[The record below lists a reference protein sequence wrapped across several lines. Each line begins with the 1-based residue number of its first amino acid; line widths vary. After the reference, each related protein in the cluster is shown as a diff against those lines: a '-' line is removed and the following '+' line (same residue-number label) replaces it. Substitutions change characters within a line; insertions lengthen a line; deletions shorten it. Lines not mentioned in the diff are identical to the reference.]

1 MTRHD
6 VNESGNRDETIIPLL
21 IRPEPQARE
30 RLRLRREP
38 LRAHRGLDVLRW
50 PLINTLLRN
59 RWPQLIVRGV
69 ALAGFLIAII
79 AGLIGTPV
87 GSHNFGIV
95 GVWIAWWAL
104 LMLIAVP
111 VFGRGWCSICPIPMP
126 GEWLQNGAILGPQKG
141 GLGLNRKWPKRFRN
155 IWLQNLAFTLVALFS
170 AVVLTQPSITAI
182 VLSTF
187 LFVAI
192 GTSLIFERRAFCRYL
207 CPVGGFIG
215 LYSQL
220 APVEIRVKD
229 TAVCAAHTAK
239 SCYVGSAGGYGCPW
253 LLFPGALTKNTYC
266 GTCLEC
272 IRTCPYDNIAFN
284 IRSFGAD
291 LHKPANRK
299 LDEAFKALI
308 MLGAAIVYSAVMLG
322 PWGALK
328 SAAYNIGSAAW
339 LAYALTFLGF
349 IFGALPGLYLL
360 AVAIGRKLSK
370 STETLKKSF
379 IAFAYALVPLGLMAW
394 IAFSL
399 SFVFSNI
406 SYLWPTLSDPLGQGW
421 NLFGTANVSWQPYLT
436 AIVPF
441 LQTAV
446 LIGGLVWASVTAR
459 RIAAEKQ
466 LGRGT
471 MLQALPVI
479 GFCFV
484 ITAGLMGLL
493 IA

>member
-1 MTRHD
+1 MTWHD
-6 VNESGNRDETIIPLL
+6 VDGSDGRNETIIPLL
-21 IRPEPQARE
+21 MRPESQARQ
-30 RLRLRREP
+30 RVQRTLEP
-38 LRAHRGLDVLRW
+38 LRTHQRLDLLRW
-50 PLINTLLRN
+50 PVLKTLLRN
-59 RWPQLIVRGV
+59 RWPQLIVRAV

-95 GVWIAWWAL
+95 FVWIAWWAL

-111 VFGRGWCSICPIPMP
+111 VLGRGWCSICPIPMP
-126 GEWLQNGAILGPQKG
+126 GEWLQNGAILGPQKK
-141 GLGLNRKWPKRFRN
+141 GLSLNRKWPKRFRN
-155 IWLQNLAFTLVALFS
+155 IWLQNLTFTLVALFS
-170 AVVLTQPSITAI
+170 AVVLTQPSVTAI
-182 VLSTF
+182 VLLAF

-229 TAVCAAHTAK
+229 TAICAAHTDK
-239 SCYVGSAGGYGCPW
+239 SCYTGNANGYGCPW
-253 LLFPGALTKNTYC
+253 LLYPGALTKNTYC

-272 IRTCPYDNIAFN
+272 IRTCPHDNIAFN
-284 IRSFGAD
+284 LRSFGAD
-291 LHKPANRK
+291 LQQPAGRK
-299 LDEAFKALI
+299 LDEAFKAFI
-308 MLGAAIVYSAVMLG
+308 MLGGAIVYSAVMLG

-328 SAAYNIGSAAW
+328 SAAYTIGSAPW
-339 LAYALTFLGF
+339 FVYALTFLGF
-349 IFGALPGLYLL
+349 IFGLLPGLFLL
-360 AVAIGRKLSK
+360 AVALGRKLSK
-370 STETLKKSF
+370 SKESLKKTF

-399 SFVFSNI
+399 SFVFANI

-421 NLFGTANVSWQPYLT
+421 NLFGTANVNWQPYLS
-436 AIVPF
+436 AIVPL

-446 LIGGLVWASVTAR
+446 LIGGLAWASVTAR
-459 RIAAEKQ
+459 RIATEKQ
-466 LGRGT
+466 AGRGAIV
-471 MLQALPVI
+471 QALPVM
-479 GFCFV
+479 GFCFL
-484 ITAGLMGLL
+484 ITVGLMGLL